1 MCKTNFFFDCR
12 IDIIEEYANEDLKK
26 MSLTFWNLNHKD
38 FVKYIFLKKV
48 KKIIKKTKKNVI
60 VKNAI
65 TLFVIQIY
73 VNFIQF

>member
-48 KKIIKKTKKNVI
+48 KKIIKKTKKKCYSEKCNH
-60 VKNAI
+60 AI
-65 TLFVIQIY
+65 CNPNLC
-73 VNFIQF
+73 